1 MTTGAAEL
9 GSSDRDPR
17 GLLLGA
23 VVATGIGVLGADTM
37 PLLVGALMDDLSLSE
52 ARAGLL
58 GSAELAAGA
67 LVSILVAHRIGRISR
82 RTLAL
87 AGAALVIAG
96 YLISAAVEGYA
107 ALTAARLGVGLGS
120 GAILAA
126 GNAAIAAS
134 RDPDRL
140 YARMSVIGGFAIAL
154 VIGLLPL
161 ALRPW
166 GYAGGFFVL
175 GLLALACAPLVL
187 WLPPHPPA
195 DAQEDPGRLP
205 RKLLA
210 SCVMLAFLLE
220 SISGN
225 ALWVFSE
232 RIGLRAGLEL
242 EQVAIVLGVTTLIG
256 LLGAVLADLLG
267 TRFGRT
273 LPLCLG
279 LAVGALAKWA
289 MVTWQLPVS
298 FVATNV
304 VLAIA
309 WFFVLPYMLGMTAA
323 LDRLGRWSAV
333 AIGALSCGSAL
344 GPGLAGL
351 LIGPTS
357 YAELAWFC
365 PGLTLVALVLLIPAA
380 RRLD

>member
-1 MTTGAAEL
+1 
-9 GSSDRDPR
+9 
-17 GLLLGA
+17 LLLGA
-23 VVATGIGVLGADTM
+23 VAATGIGVLSADTM

-52 ARAGLL
+52 ARAGPL
-58 GSAELAAGA
+58 GSVELAAGA
-67 LVSILVAHRIGRISR
+67 LVSISVAHWVGRISR

-87 AGAALVIAG
+87 AGAVLVIAG
-96 YLISAAVEGYA
+96 CLISAAVQGYA

-126 GNAAIAAS
+126 GNAAVAAC

-140 YARMSVIGGFAIAL
+140 YARMSVIGGLAIAL

-166 GYAGGFFVL
+166 GYAGGFLVV
-175 GLLALACAPLVL
+175 GLLALACTPLVL
-187 WLPPHPPA
+187 WLPPNPPA
-195 DAQEDPGRLP
+195 DVEEDPERLP

-210 SCVMLAFLLE
+210 SCVMLAVLLE

-242 EQVAIVLGVTTLIG
+242 EQVAIVLGVTTVIG
-256 LLGAVLADLLG
+256 LLGAVLATLLG
-267 TRFGRT
+267 TRVGRT
-273 LPLCLG
+273 LPLSLG
-279 LAVGALAKWA
+279 LGIGALAKWA
-289 MVTWQLPVS
+289 MVAWQLPLS
-298 FVATNV
+298 FITTNV
-304 VLAIA
+304 ILAIA
-309 WFFVLPYMLGMTAA
+309 WFFALPYMLGMTAA

-333 AIGALSCGSAL
+333 AIGAMSCGAAL

-357 YAELAWFC
+357 YAQLTWFC
-365 PGLTLVALVLLIPAA
+365 PGLTVCALVLLIPVA